1 MTLKRIYSQY
11 LTNTTSLE
19 EVSLSSNRIETI
31 ERFVISSMPD
41 SIQRITAAN
50 NRLIFS
56 WAMLEISYLKNLKY
70 GDISRQSGASSSFL
84 SLLANDCNDSK
95 SYKQEDKD
103 RLSYPYQLQS
113 ATKQKGKIESC
124 LSEFITIP
132 PRKHINIYICLPK
145 SLQKILIHHNGLG
158 QEEGIHH
165 DGIGQ
170 EEGIPISNN
179 MLFDFRHV
187 KYINAKGNMFR
198 SLLNSGSVLGKMSSV
213 LDFSDNYISNIDHTW
228 FQYANLSHL
237 NLSGNFL
244 DAYFKN
250 EISGKL
256 LENQFFIQNISLA
269 RNKIDRL
276 PRDLFENTINLRE
289 IDLSN
294 NQIENVQFIGPKLKR
309 IKLLNLRGNFIH
321 SLSKQEMKVLDS
333 VASDRLTIDLSEND
347 ILCTCDTLNFSEVD
361 RISCYRK
368 SYCFS
373 KPEKLQVLF
382 SEFGKV
388 QHV

>member
-1 MTLKRIYSQY
+1 MPVVALPYGLIHLDISACKLKEIQRGFLRNFSNLEYLDISYNWELSLEVLPNVTFDLQFTNIKVLKLDAIQCRYGKGLTLKRIYSQY

-198 SLLNSGSVLGKMSSV
+198 SLLNSG
-213 LDFSDNYISNIDHTW
+213 FS
-228 FQYANLSHL
+228 FR
-237 NLSGNFL
+237 
-244 DAYFKN
+244 
-250 EISGKL
+250 
-256 LENQFFIQNISLA
+256 QNVIC
-269 RNKIDRL
+269 
-276 PRDLFENTINLRE
+276 P
-289 IDLSN
+289 
-294 NQIENVQFIGPKLKR
+294 
-309 IKLLNLRGNFIH
+309 
-321 SLSKQEMKVLDS
+321 
-333 VASDRLTIDLSEND
+333 
-347 ILCTCDTLNFSEVD
+347 
-361 RISCYRK
+361 
-368 SYCFS
+368 
-373 KPEKLQVLF
+373 
-382 SEFGKV
+382 
-388 QHV
+388 